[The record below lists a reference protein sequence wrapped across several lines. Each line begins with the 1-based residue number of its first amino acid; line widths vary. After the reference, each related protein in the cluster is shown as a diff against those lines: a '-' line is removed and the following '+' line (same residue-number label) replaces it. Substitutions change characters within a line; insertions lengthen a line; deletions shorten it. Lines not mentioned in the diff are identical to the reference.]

1 MISYYTSDKV
11 VACYQ
16 YQRIPYDTAG
26 EVRNDNNSLRLSI
39 LTIVIVLDVSECWI
53 QSRRVHTTD
62 SKQTAVVVVNK
73 GRFRSGQA
81 VQRRLLQQ
89 NLAAEPGVTESTRAL
104 LVRRGCPR
112 AGGSVMRQS
121 ATWTTRWVQASF
133 KLNSYYI
140 VLVAAAAAAAAVI
153 LLVVTVVVAVYV
165 VVVVVAVVLA

>member
-1 MISYYTSDKV
+1 MKR
-11 VACYQ
+11 Q
-16 YQRIPYDTAG
+16 QQ
-26 EVRNDNNSLRLSI
+26 LRLSI
-39 LTIVIVLDVSECWI
+39 LTAVIVLDVSECWI
-53 QSRRVHTTD
+53 QSRRVHITD
-62 SKQTAVVVVNK
+62 CKQTAVVVVNK

-112 AGGSVMRQS
+112 AGGSVMKQS

-140 VLVAAAAAAAAVI
+140 VLVVAAAAVI